1 MHHHDAAQLH
11 KHFQVSTM
19 MPGMN
24 PRQMQQM
31 MKQMGIQQVDVPAT
45 QVIIITPEKR
55 IIIDQPQVAKVNAMG
70 QQTWQ
75 IMGKSREEALSSI
88 PDINEDDIQTV
99 MQQAGVKRSEAFAAI
114 KDANGD
120 LAEAIIK
127 LKGD

>member
-1 MHHHDAAQLH
+1 
-11 KHFQVSTM
+11 M

-45 QVIIITPEKR
+45 QVIIITPDKK
-55 IIIDQPQVAKVNAMG
+55 IIIDHPQVAKVNAMG

-75 IMGKSREEALSSI
+75 VVGKAREEALSTT
-88 PDINEDDIQTV
+88 PDITEEDIQMV
-99 MQQAGVKRSEAFAAI
+99 IQQTGVKRSEAFAAI
-114 KDANGD
+114 KDSNGD

-127 LKGD
+127 LKE